1 MNNEVYMN
9 EHVYKSKKTASQ
21 FIARGEPNRAF
32 LIVDGEAS
40 TVGKVVKEVERIRV
54 SGADFATVD
63 WTARM
68 LSNTF

>member
-1 MNNEVYMN
+1 MRANMT

-21 FIARGEPNRAF
+21 FIARGEPNKAY
-32 LIVDGEAS
+32 LIVEGEAA

>member
-1 MNNEVYMN
+1 MRSSMN

-32 LIVDGEAS
+32 LIVEGEAA

-54 SGADFATVD
+54 SGADFATAD

-68 LSNTF
+68 LANTF

>member
-1 MNNEVYMN
+1 MT

-21 FIARGEPNRAF
+21 FIARGESNRAF
-32 LIVDGEAS
+32 LIVDGEAA

>member
-1 MNNEVYMN
+1 MN

-32 LIVDGEAS
+32 LIVEGEAS

-63 WTARM
+63 WIARM

>member
-1 MNNEVYMN
+1 MRSSMN

-21 FIARGEPNRAF
+21 FIARGEPNRAY
-32 LIVDGEAS
+32 LVVEGEAA

>member
-1 MNNEVYMN
+1 MTER
-9 EHVYKSKKTASQ
+9 VYKSKKTASQ
-21 FIARGEPNRAF
+21 FIARGEPNRAY
-32 LIVDGEAS
+32 LIVEGEAA
-40 TVGKVVKEVERIRV
+40 TVRKVVKEVERIRV

>member
-1 MNNEVYMN
+1 MT

-21 FIARGEPNRAF
+21 FIACGEPNRAY
-32 LIVDGEAS
+32 LVVKGEAA

-54 SGADFATVD
+54 SGADFATAD

-68 LSNTF
+68 LANTF

>member
-1 MNNEVYMN
+1 MT
-9 EHVYKSKKTASQ
+9 EHIYKSKKSNSK
-21 FIARGEPNRAF
+21 FIARGEPDRAY
-32 LIVDGEAS
+32 LIAEGEAS

-68 LSNTF
+68 LANTF

>member
-1 MNNEVYMN
+1 MRSSMN

-21 FIARGEPNRAF
+21 FIARGEPNRAY
-32 LIVDGEAS
+32 LIVEGEAA

>member
-1 MNNEVYMN
+1 MRSNMTER
-9 EHVYKSKKTASQ
+9 VYKSKKTASQ
-21 FIARGEPNRAF
+21 FIARGEPSRAY
-32 LIVDGEAS
+32 LVVEGEAA